1 MYFCCDSLLANSSL
15 FTQFIN
21 KLKVKEL
28 KFPLKLCIIL
38 PVKVFQFKNHYLELS
53 LSMVPLSKE
62 INRDGY

>member
-1 MYFCCDSLLANSSL
+1 MVERCLKVGFKC
-15 FTQFIN
+15 TFIN
-21 KLKVKEL
+21 KL